1 MFNLPENFNI
11 NWKIIQQKIKSNH
24 LFVAVSG
31 GVDSMVLTNLLIQN
45 QIKFTILH
53 CNFQLRGQESNGDED
68 FIIQFS
74 TQNNIPYFV
83 KKINIKNEGEVVNG
97 IQEKAR
103 TLRYQWFQ
111 EIMNNYDNAFLL
123 TAHHKNDA
131 IETFLHNLF
140 RGTGINGL
148 SGIDEINYTQ
158 KIIRPLIHFY
168 KEAILH
174 YALEKNIIFREDSS
188 NKKTDYTRNLFRNE
202 LIPAIKKIFPT
213 VENNISTTI
222 QHLQEAS
229 LFNNHI
235 LNEHWKKIIVNNPD
249 GYKQIPILKWLQLTP
264 FNLYTIYLIQQYGFN
279 AHQAVAFKKLLQ
291 SNNSAFIESDS
302 YRFIIDRKWVLIQKK
317 ETLNERFFLVEN
329 IQQIITFYNAKIIF
343 ECIENGS
350 FLDNKNEQIAYLD
363 AEKIKFPL
371 IIRSVKVGDY
381 FYPLG
386 MNKKKKVHK
395 FLKDIKL
402 SLIEKEK
409 TFILEMDKKII
420 WVLGKRIDNR
430 FKVIDS
436 TKKILKITIC

>member
-123 TAHHKNDA
+123 TAHHKNDS

-279 AHQAVAFKKLLQ
+279 AHQVGAFKKLLQ
-291 SNNSAFIESDS
+291 SNNSAYIESDS

-317 ETLNERFFLVEN
+317 
-329 IQQIITFYNAKIIF
+329 K
-343 ECIENGS
+343 
-350 FLDNKNEQIAYLD
+350 
-363 AEKIKFPL
+363 
-371 IIRSVKVGDY
+371 
-381 FYPLG
+381 
-386 MNKKKKVHK
+386 H
-395 FLKDIKL
+395 
-402 SLIEKEK
+402 
-409 TFILEMDKKII
+409 
-420 WVLGKRIDNR
+420 
-430 FKVIDS
+430 
-436 TKKILKITIC
+436 

>member
-1 MFNLPENFNI
+1 M
-11 NWKIIQQKIKSNH
+11 
-24 LFVAVSG
+24 
-31 GVDSMVLTNLLIQN
+31 GV
-45 QIKFTILH
+45 
-53 CNFQLRGQESNGDED
+53 
-68 FIIQFS
+68 
-74 TQNNIPYFV
+74 
-83 KKINIKNEGEVVNG
+83 
-97 IQEKAR
+97 
-103 TLRYQWFQ
+103 
-111 EIMNNYDNAFLL
+111 
-123 TAHHKNDA
+123 
-131 IETFLHNLF
+131 
-140 RGTGINGL
+140 
-148 SGIDEINYTQ
+148 
-158 KIIRPLIHFY
+158 
-168 KEAILH
+168 
-174 YALEKNIIFREDSS
+174 
-188 NKKTDYTRNLFRNE
+188 
-202 LIPAIKKIFPT
+202 
-213 VENNISTTI
+213 
-222 QHLQEAS
+222 
-229 LFNNHI
+229 
-235 LNEHWKKIIVNNPD
+235 
-249 GYKQIPILKWLQLTP
+249 
-264 FNLYTIYLIQQYGFN
+264 
-279 AHQAVAFKKLLQ
+279 
-291 SNNSAFIESDS
+291 NS
-302 YRFIIDRKWVLIQKK
+302 KK